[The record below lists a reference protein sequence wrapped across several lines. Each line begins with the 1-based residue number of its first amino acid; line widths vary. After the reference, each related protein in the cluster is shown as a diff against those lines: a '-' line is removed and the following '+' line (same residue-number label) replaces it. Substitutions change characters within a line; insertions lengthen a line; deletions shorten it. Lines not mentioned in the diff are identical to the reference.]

1 MGFFICTKT
10 TALKNYA
17 NNLSALLLKKRQRR
31 RGNNNFGLMFFKK
44 KWRVLEEQ
52 MPQSLT
58 SSLRQTM
65 FWHVSFLIGGLISK
79 IKTTI
84 DELHAYIVLKKW
96 NLGTFVQFLNNFLW
110 SLGAPPPPIDGSYNN
125 FQKTVDFRHWSTI
138 YFNIILVHK
147 HLLYIGLYFL
157 FLAYCGKR
165 YTC

>member
-1 MGFFICTKT
+1 MQIIYPPSC
-10 TALKNYA
+10 
-17 NNLSALLLKKRQRR
+17 LKKRQRG
-31 RGNNNFGLMFFKK
+31 RGNNNFGVMFFKK

-58 SSLRQTM
+58 SSRRSFLSQTM

-84 DELHAYIVLKKW
+84 DESHAYIVLKKW
-96 NLGTFVQFLNNFLW
+96 NLGTLVQFLNNFSW
-110 SLGAPPPPIDGSYNN
+110 SPTGPLPPIDGSYNN
-125 FQKTVDFRHWSTI
+125 FKKNVDFRHWSTAI
-138 YFNIILVHK
+138 YFNIIIVHK
-147 HLLYIGLYFL
+147 HLLYCTVYFL